1 MSMEIR
7 AANVQNPDIRQVA
20 DSPKFDQMMPPRNA
34 PATRPIPAM
43 AKNAD
48 MVDALNSGTS
58 SVDKLMEV
66 TMVNSKV
73 KKTRKSPART

>member
-1 MSMEIR
+1 MRRQIR
-7 AANVQNPDIRQVA
+7 AANVHTPDIMQMA
-20 DSPKFDQMMPPRNA
+20 DRPKFDHMIPPRNA
-34 PATRPIPAM
+34 PATRPIPAK

-48 MVDALNSGTS
+48 MVEALNSGIS
-58 SVDKLMEV
+58 SVDKLTEV

>member
-1 MSMEIR
+1 M
-7 AANVQNPDIRQVA
+7 QNPDIRQMGIR
-20 DSPKFDQMMPPRNA
+20 PKFDQTIPPRKA

-48 MVDALNSGTS
+48 MVDALSFGTS
-58 SVDKLMEV
+58 SVDKLMEE

>member
-1 MSMEIR
+1 M
-7 AANVQNPDIRQVA
+7 QNPDIIQMA
-20 DSPKFDQMMPPRNA
+20 DRPKFDQIMPPRNA
-34 PATRPIPAM
+34 PATRPIPAK

-48 MVDALNSGTS
+48 MVEALSSGIS
-58 SVDKLMEV
+58 SVDKLTEV

>member
-1 MSMEIR
+1 MQS
-7 AANVQNPDIRQVA
+7 PDIRQMGK
-20 DSPKFDQMMPPRNA
+20 SPYFDQMMPPRKA

-48 MVDALNSGTS
+48 MVDALKSGTS

-66 TMVNSKV
+66 TMVNSKK

>member
-1 MSMEIR
+1 M
-7 AANVQNPDIRQVA
+7 QNPDIRQMGK
-20 DSPKFDQMMPPRNA
+20 SPKFDQMMPPEKA

-48 MVDALNSGTS
+48 IVDALSSGTS